1 MSDDGG
7 WQNLPFLLRCPTL
20 SLMYADLRGD
30 RAMKDMQRR
39 LGQLRDDAADR
50 VAKIMTR
57 WVAKEVRTL

>member
-1 MSDDGG
+1 
-7 WQNLPFLLRCPTL
+7 
-20 SLMYADLRGD
+20 MYADLRGD